1 MKTTKAIRTIT
12 SIADVEALEAMPYDA
27 LVPAC
32 TLLDLFRATA
42 ELHPS
47 RPALTTIAAGGYAG
61 QSVILSHADLY
72 RAILRAANF
81 FHQLGAAAGA
91 KAGGGTVAFLTPIL
105 PGMVEALYGAQT
117 SGIASTINYLLN
129 ARVIADLL
137 AAEAATTL
145 VIPAEELDGEVWR
158 KANEVIALTPTLR
171 NIVVLGASGDV
182 AAGQLDFQ
190 AEQKRCRDDGLDF
203 ASTAGRDTV
212 CALFHT
218 GGTTGRP
225 KLVQLTHGNQI
236 HAAWSFAQVHGLDEL
251 DVVINGFPLFHVG
264 GTITAGLSVLAAGGH
279 MIVPSP
285 YGLRDRGVIAT
296 YWKIVEAFGV
306 TIVGGVPTSIA
317 AITEVPIGD
326 ADISSVRMA
335 LTGGAVCPRAVSD
348 RFQSR
353 TGIRLYETYGMT
365 ETAAAIAFNP
375 GRALPVQGSVGF
387 RAPFARTRITS
398 LDPARQDMPCAPQ
411 ESGLVQVMG
420 PQVFPGY
427 VDPAHNR
434 GIRSP
439 DGWLITGDVGYLTED
454 QRLVLTGREKDLIVR
469 SGHNINP
476 SDIEDVANIFP
487 GVQISAAVGMPDA
500 YAGEVPVLFVVPS
513 PGMVID
519 MEALDRHLG
528 SAIAEPPARPKR
540 VFQIDALPT
549 TAVGKIVKADL
560 RDRAIEE
567 KVKAEIERAFG
578 ASVEARIQV
587 GKDDKLNTVVR
598 VEIAAPD
605 DGAIQVLKAALEP
618 LPQRYDIVTGP
629 TDEIAVAEPVLL
641 SRSGHVAT
649 ITLNRPS
656 AMNALSPEVM
666 DALDRVLDELHADE
680 TTRVVIVTGAGR
692 AFCAG
697 GDLLEFGRELELD
710 PSSLLDTLAYNQR
723 VLVKL
728 RSLPMPV
735 LAAVNGVAVAGGLEI
750 ILSCDVVIAAEA
762 ARIGDGH
769 ARYAIVPAAGSTV
782 QLLTRMH
789 GAHAMHM
796 LFSGELFSA
805 RQCMEWGLV
814 NEVVPAERLHDRV
827 MEIAGQYSQQSPAV
841 LQHMKSLAR
850 TVHDGVIH
858 SGLRAELTAFQAHLT
873 SRDLAEGLR
882 AFREKRQPRY

>member
-1 MKTTKAIRTIT
+1 MRTTRAIRTIT
-12 SIADVEALEAMPYDA
+12 SIADVEAVEAMPYDA
-27 LVPAC
+27 LVRAH

-47 RPALTTIAAGGYAG
+47 RPALTMIAAGGYAG
-61 QSVILSHADLY
+61 QSATLTHADLY
-72 RAILRAANF
+72 RAIIRAANF
-81 FHQLGAAAGA
+81 FHRLSNDT
-91 KAGGGTVAFLTPIL
+91 GGVVAFLTPVL

-117 SGIASTINYLLN
+117 AEVASTINYLLN
-129 ARVIADLL
+129 AAVIADLL
-137 AAEAATTL
+137 AAEGATTL
-145 VIPAEELDGEVWR
+145 VIPAEELDADVWR

-171 NIVVLGASGDV
+171 NIVVLGASTSI
-182 AAGQLDFQ
+182 APGQLDFN
-190 AEQKRCRDDGLDF
+190 AEQARCRSDGLDF
-203 ASTAGRDTV
+203 DSTAGRNTV

-225 KLVQLTHGNQI
+225 KLAQLTHGNQI

-251 DVVINGFPLFHVG
+251 DSVINGFPLFHVG
-264 GTITAGLSVLAAGGH
+264 GTITSGLSILAAGGH

-285 YGLRDRGVIAT
+285 YGLRDKGVIAT
-296 YWKIVEAFGV
+296 YWKIVEAFRV

-317 AITEVPIGD
+317 AITEVPLNG
-326 ADISSVRMA
+326 ADISSVRMG
-335 LTGGAVCPRAVSD
+335 LTGGAVCPKAVSD

-365 ETAAAIAFNP
+365 ETAAAIAFNA
-375 GRALPVQGSVGF
+375 GRAAPVQGSVGF
-387 RAPFARTRITS
+387 RAPFARTRVTS
-398 LDPARQDMPCAPQ
+398 LDPARQDAVCAPQ
-411 ESGLVQVMG
+411 ESGLVQVTG

-434 GIRSP
+434 GILSP

-476 SDIEDVANIFP
+476 SDIEDVANTFP

-500 YAGEVPVLFVVPS
+500 YAGEVPVLFVVAS
-513 PGMVID
+513 PDAAID
-519 MEALDRHLG
+519 MEALDRHLA

-549 TAVGKIVKADL
+549 TAVGKIVKNDL

-567 KVKAEIERAFG
+567 KVRNEIAAVFG
-578 ASVEARIQV
+578 RPVAATIQV
-587 GKDDKLNTVVR
+587 GKDDMLNTVVR
-598 VEIAAPD
+598 VEIAATDEAP
-605 DGAIQVLKAALEP
+605 IQALKAALEP
-618 LPQRYDIVTGP
+618 LPQRYDIV
-629 TDEIAVAEPVLL
+629 IAQAGEPEAEPVLL

-656 AMNALSPEVM
+656 ALNALSPDVVS
-666 DALDRVLDELHADE
+666 ALDRVLDALHADD
-680 TTRVVIVTGAGR
+680 TTRVVILTGAGR

-697 GDLLEFGRELELD
+697 GDLLGFGRELALD
-710 PSSLLDTLAYNQR
+710 PPSLIDTLAYNQR
-723 VLVKL
+723 VLEKL
-728 RSLPMPV
+728 RALPMPV
-735 LAAVNGVAVAGGLEI
+735 LAAVNGVAVAGGLEM
-750 ILSCDVVIAAEA
+750 ILSCDVVIAAET

-789 GAHAMHM
+789 GAHARHM
-796 LFSGELFSA
+796 LFSAELFPA
-805 RQCMEWGLV
+805 RQCMDWGLV

-827 MEIAGQYSQQSPAV
+827 QDIARQYSQQSPAV
-841 LQHMKSLAR
+841 LRHMKSLAR
-850 TVHDGVIH
+850 AVHDGVVQT
-858 SGLRAELTAFQAHLT
+858 GLRAELVAFQTHLT

>member
-1 MKTTKAIRTIT
+1 MKTTRAITTIT
-12 SIADVEALEAMPYDA
+12 SIADIEAIERMPYDA
-27 LVPAC
+27 LIPAR

-47 RPALTTIAAGGYAG
+47 RPALTMIAAGGYTG
-61 QSVILSHADLY
+61 ESVTLTHAELY
-72 RAILRAANF
+72 RAIIRAANA
-81 FHQLGAAAGA
+81 FHRIN
-91 KAGGGTVAFLTPIL
+91 KGGVIAFLTPIL

-117 SGIASTINYLLN
+117 AGVASTINYLLN

-137 AAEAATTL
+137 GAEGATTL
-145 VIPAEELDGEVWR
+145 VIPAKELDEDIWA
-158 KANEVIALTPTLR
+158 KANEVIALTPGLR
-171 NIVVLGASGDV
+171 YIVVLGASGAV
-182 AAGQLDFQ
+182 LPAGQLDFH
-190 AEQKRCRDDGLDF
+190 AEQARCREDGLDF
-203 ASTAGRDTV
+203 DSTAGRDTV

-236 HAAWSFAQVHGLDEL
+236 HAAWGFAQVHGLDET
-251 DVVINGFPLFHVG
+251 DAVINGFPLFHVG
-264 GTITAGLSVLAAGGH
+264 GTITSGLSVLAAGGH
-279 MIVPSP
+279 MVVPSP
-285 YGLRDRGVIAT
+285 YGLRDKGVIAT
-296 YWKIVEAFGV
+296 YWKIAEAFRL

-317 AITEVPIGD
+317 AITEIPIGE

-335 LTGGAVCPRAVSD
+335 LTGGAVCPRAVSE

-375 GRALPVQGSVGF
+375 GRATPVQGSVGF
-387 RAPFARTRITS
+387 RAPYARTRITS
-398 LDPARQDMPCAPQ
+398 LDPAKPDTLCTSQ
-411 ESGLVQVMG
+411 ESGLVQVRG

-434 GIRSP
+434 NTRSK

-487 GVQISAAVGMPDA
+487 GVQISAAVGMPDS
-500 YAGEVPVLFVVPS
+500 YAGEVPVLFVVAS
-513 PGMVID
+513 PDKAID
-519 MEALDRHLG
+519 IAALERHLG
-528 SAIAEPPARPKR
+528 NAIAEPPARPKR
-540 VFQIDALPT
+540 IFQIDALPT
-549 TAVGKIVKADL
+549 TAVGKIVKNDL
-560 RDRAIEE
+560 RDRAIKE
-567 KVKAEIERAFG
+567 KVQAEIAAAFG
-578 ASVEARIQV
+578 RPVEARIQV

-598 VEIAAPD
+598 VEIATA
-605 DGAIQVLKAALEP
+605 DGGPLQALRTALEP
-618 LPQRYDIVTGP
+618 LPQSYDITIS
-629 TDEIAVAEPVLL
+629 DEAVEPVLL
-641 SRSGHVAT
+641 IRSGHVAT
-649 ITLNRPS
+649 ITLNRPA
-656 AMNALSPEVM
+656 AMNALSPDVM
-666 DALDRVLDELHADE
+666 DALDRVLDELQADE
-680 TTRVVIVTGAGR
+680 TIRAVILTGAGK

-710 PSSLLDTLAYNQR
+710 PPALLDTLAYNQK
-723 VLVKL
+723 VLLKL
-728 RSLPMPV
+728 RALPMPV
-735 LAAVNGVAVAGGLEI
+735 LAAVNGVAVAGGLEL
-750 ILSCDVVIAAEA
+750 ILSCDVVIAAET

-782 QLLTRMH
+782 QLPARIH

-796 LFSGELFSA
+796 LFSADLFPA

-814 NEVVPAERLHDRV
+814 NEVVPQDRLLQRV
-827 MEIAGQYSQQSPAV
+827 LEIAEQYSQRSPAV

-850 TVHDGVIH
+850 AAHDGAVQ
-858 SGLRAELTAFQAHLT
+858 SGLRAELRAFQTHLS

>member
-1 MKTTKAIRTIT
+1 MKTTRAITTIT
-12 SIADVEALEAMPYDA
+12 SIADIEAIERMPYDA
-27 LVPAC
+27 LIPAH

-47 RPALTTIAAGGYAG
+47 RPALTMIAAGGYRG
-61 QSVILSHADLY
+61 ESVTLTHAELY

-81 FHQLGAAAGA
+81 FHRLGAGQE
-91 KAGGGTVAFLTPIL
+91 GGVVAFLTPIL

-117 SGIASTINYLLN
+117 AGVASTINYLLN

-137 AAEAATTL
+137 AAEGATTL
-145 VIPAEELDGEVWR
+145 VIPAKELDADIWA
-158 KANEVIALTPTLR
+158 KSNEVIALTPSLR
-171 NIVVLGASGDV
+171 HIVVLGAGAAV
-182 AAGQLDFQ
+182 PAGQLDFH
-190 AEQKRCRDDGLDF
+190 AEQARCREDGLDF
-203 ASTAGRDTV
+203 NSTAGRYTV

-236 HAAWSFAQVHGLDEL
+236 HAAWSFAQVHGIDET
-251 DVVINGFPLFHVG
+251 DAVINGFPLFHVG
-264 GTITAGLSVLAAGGH
+264 GTITSGLSVLAAGGH
-279 MIVPSP
+279 MVVPSP
-285 YGLRDRGVIAT
+285 YGLRDKGVIAT
-296 YWKIVEAFGV
+296 YWKIAEAFRL

-317 AITEVPIGD
+317 AITEIPIGNT
-326 ADISSVRMA
+326 DISSIRMA
-335 LTGGAVCPRAVSD
+335 LTGGAVCPKAVSE

-375 GRALPVQGSVGF
+375 GRATPVQGSVGF
-387 RAPFARTRITS
+387 RAPYAHTRITS
-398 LDPARQDMPCAPQ
+398 LDPARSDALCAPL
-411 ESGLVQVMG
+411 ESGLVQVSG

-427 VDPAHNR
+427 VDPAQNR
-434 GIRSP
+434 NIRSA

-476 SDIEDVANIFP
+476 SDIEDIANIFP

-500 YAGEVPVLFVVPS
+500 YAGEVPVLFVVAS
-513 PGMVID
+513 PGAAID
-519 MEALDRHLG
+519 IGALEQHLG

-540 VFQIDALPT
+540 IFQIDALPT
-549 TAVGKIVKADL
+549 TAVGKIVKNDL

-567 KVKAEIERAFG
+567 KVKSEIERAFG
-578 ASVEARIQV
+578 MPVTSKVQV

-598 VEIAAPD
+598 VEIVTQDDAAVQ
-605 DGAIQVLKAALEP
+605 ALQAALAP
-618 LPQRYDIVTGP
+618 LPQQYAIVAT
-629 TDEIAVAEPVLL
+629 EIKDVTATEPVLL

-649 ITLNRPS
+649 VTLNRPD
-656 AMNALSPEVM
+656 AMNALSPDLME
-666 DALDRVLDELHADE
+666 ALDRILDELHADSSV
-680 TTRVVIVTGAGR
+680 RVVIVTGAGK

-710 PSSLLDTLAYNQR
+710 PPSLIDMLAYNQK
-723 VLVKL
+723 VLLKL
-728 RSLPMPV
+728 RALPMPV
-735 LAAVNGVAVAGGLEI
+735 LAAVNGVAVAGGLEM
-750 ILSCDVVIAAEA
+750 ILACDVVIAAEA

-782 QLLTRMH
+782 QLPTRMH
-789 GAHAMHM
+789 AAHAMHM
-796 LFSGELFSA
+796 LFSAELFSA
-805 RQCMEWGLV
+805 RQCMDWGLV
-814 NEVVPAERLHDRV
+814 NEVVPQDRLHQRIL
-827 MEIAGQYSQQSPAV
+827 EIAQQYSRQSPAV

-850 TVHDGVIH
+850 AVHDGAVQ
-858 SGLRAELTAFQAHLT
+858 SGLRAELRAFQTHLS

-882 AFREKRQPRY
+882 AFREKRHPRY

>member
-1 MKTTKAIRTIT
+1 MRTTRAIRTIT
-12 SIADVEALEAMPYDA
+12 SIADIEAIEAMPYDV
-27 LVPAC
+27 LVPARS
-32 TLLDLFRATA
+32 LIDLFRATA
-42 ELHPS
+42 ELHPL

-61 QSVILSHADLY
+61 RSATLTHAELY
-72 RAILRAANF
+72 RAIIRAANF
-81 FHQLGAAAGA
+81 FHRLGRDDGGA
-91 KAGGGTVAFLTPIL
+91 VAFLTPIV
-105 PGMVEALYGAQT
+105 PGLVEALHGAQT
-117 SGIASTINYLLN
+117 SGVASTINYLLN
-129 ARVIADLL
+129 APVIADLL
-137 AAEAATTL
+137 AAEGATTL
-145 VIPAEELDGEVWR
+145 VIPAQELDAQVWR
-158 KANEVIALTPTLR
+158 KAMDVIALVPGLR
-171 NIVVLGASGDV
+171 NIVVLGASGVV
-182 AAGQLDFQ
+182 APGQLDFQ
-190 AEQKRCRDDGLDF
+190 AEQAGYGDDGLDF
-203 ASTAGRDTV
+203 DNTAGRDTV

-285 YGLRDRGVIAT
+285 YGLRDKGVIAT
-296 YWKIVEAFGV
+296 YWNIVEAFGV

-317 AITEVPIGD
+317 AITEVP
-326 ADISSVRMA
+326 ADGADLSSVRMA
-335 LTGGAVCPRAVSD
+335 LTGGAVCPKAVSE

-375 GRALPVQGSVGF
+375 GRAMPVQGSVGF

-398 LDPARQDMPCAPQ
+398 LDPAKPGALCAPQ
-411 ESGLVQVMG
+411 ESGLVQVSG

-427 VDPAHNR
+427 VDSVHNR
-434 GIRSP
+434 GTRSP

-476 SDIEDVANIFP
+476 SDIEDIANIFP

-500 YAGEVPVLFVVPS
+500 YAGEVPVLFVVAS
-513 PGMVID
+513 PGAAID
-519 MEALDRHLG
+519 IGALEQHLG

-540 VFQIDALPT
+540 IFQIDALPT
-549 TAVGKIVKADL
+549 TAVGKIVKNDL

-567 KVKAEIERAFG
+567 KVKSEIERAFG
-578 ASVEARIQV
+578 MPVTSKVQV

-598 VEIAAPD
+598 VEIVTQDDAAVQ
-605 DGAIQVLKAALEP
+605 ALQAALAP
-618 LPQRYDIVTGP
+618 LPQQYAIVAT
-629 TDEIAVAEPVLL
+629 EIKDVTATEPVLL

-649 ITLNRPS
+649 VTLNRPD
-656 AMNALSPEVM
+656 AMNALSPDLME
-666 DALDRVLDELHADE
+666 ALDRILDELHADSSV
-680 TTRVVIVTGAGR
+680 RVVIVTGAGK

-710 PSSLLDTLAYNQR
+710 PPSLIDMLAYNQK
-723 VLVKL
+723 VLLKL
-728 RSLPMPV
+728 RALPMPV
-735 LAAVNGVAVAGGLEI
+735 LAAVNGVAVAGGLEM
-750 ILSCDVVIAAEA
+750 ILACDVVIAAEA

-782 QLLTRMH
+782 QLPTRMH
-789 GAHAMHM
+789 AAHAMHM
-796 LFSGELFSA
+796 LFSAELFSA
-805 RQCMEWGLV
+805 RQCMDWGLV
-814 NEVVPAERLHDRV
+814 NEVVPQDRLHQRIL
-827 MEIAGQYSQQSPAV
+827 EIAQQYSRQSPAV

-850 TVHDGVIH
+850 AVHDGAVQ
-858 SGLRAELTAFQAHLT
+858 SGLRAELRAFQTHL
-873 SRDLAEGLR
+873 SSCDLAEGLR
-882 AFREKRQPRY
+882 AFREKRHPRY